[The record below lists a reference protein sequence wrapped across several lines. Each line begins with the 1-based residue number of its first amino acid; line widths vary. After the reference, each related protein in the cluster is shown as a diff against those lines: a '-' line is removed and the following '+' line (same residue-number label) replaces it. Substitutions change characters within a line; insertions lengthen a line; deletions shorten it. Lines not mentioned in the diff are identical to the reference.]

1 MKDLLNRYVGSEIG
15 LNLVKPTHID
25 TVKLEA
31 VHASYFTVVHK
42 KDGNTYHFPFL
53 NIVKVIE
60 NPEGVTVGG
69 FFTQKKTYPLVVK
82 TGHIVDF
89 IPM

>member
-1 MKDLLNRYVGSEIG
+1 MKDLLNGYVGSEIG
-15 LNLVKPTHID
+15 LNLVKPTQID

-42 KDGNTYHFPFL
+42 KDGNIYHFPFL

-69 FFTQKKTYPLVVK
+69 YFTQKKTHPLVVK